1 MKASPHA
8 PPILLA
14 VLGIGWALAAP
25 ADATDAVV
33 MKSGLT
39 REGRITGVSGGN
51 LRLQVDGG
59 ASTGIPL
66 ADVREIRMAPPAEFD
81 AAVQRLA
88 SGDAKGAVDDLQ
100 KINDAY
106 AGLPAPWAQRAAAL
120 LGDAALAGLG
130 RQAPRARAIL
140 LEALGGDDEDLQAS
154 AAEVI
159 GDRGKAAAGFSAALA
174 KVAGAAADAHTRAA
188 AITAIGDI
196 GAADQ
201 PAALA
206 KALDDDDADV
216 RHAAAYAIADLP
228 DAVPGLAKEII
239 AAADDDDVRVRM
251 EIAPLL
257 AALGTPDATKALR
270 NLADDDDDNVA
281 DVARGLLPGKD
292 AATR

>member
-59 ASTGIPL
+59 GSTGIPL
-66 ADVREIRMAPPAEFD
+66 ADVREIRMSPPAEFD

-120 LGDAALAGLG
+120 LGDAKLAAGDKEGAAAAYEKLTRTYPQATALAGLG
-130 RQAPRARAIL
+130 QARLAVDAGRYEEAAAL
-140 LEALGGDDEDLQAS
+140 LEPVLATSAKTAIPSATEGPALSQGHYLMGRIQEAEGDHQD
-154 AAEVI
+154 
-159 GDRGKAAAGFSAALA
+159 ALA
-174 KVAGAAADAHTRAA
+174 SYLKSSALFPFDKNAAADAQKRA
-188 AITAIGDI
+188 D
-196 GAADQ
+196 
-201 PAALA
+201 ALRA
-206 KALDDDDADV
+206 E
-216 RHAAAYAIADLP
+216 HAG
-228 DAVPGLAKEII
+228 V
-239 AAADDDDVRVRM
+239 
-251 EIAPLL
+251 IAP
-257 AALGTPDATKALR
+257 
-270 NLADDDDDNVA
+270 
-281 DVARGLLPGKD
+281 
-292 AATR
+292 